1 MWASPTADSRM
12 APLREEREKSVLA
25 LAHRHGMTLGPL
37 EVKKRMDGT
46 MADKSSVEFSEREA
60 LFFHSTGRPGKI
72 EIIASKP
79 MATQRDLSLA
89 YSPGVAVPVRAI
101 AEDPAT
107 AYDYTAKGNLVAVI
121 SNGTAILGLGN
132 LGALASKPVME
143 GKAVLFKRFA
153 DVDSIDIELKT
164 EDVDKFID
172 AVELMEPTFGGI
184 NLEDIKAP
192 ECFIIEQT
200 LKERMN
206 IPVFHD
212 DQHGTAIIAAAG
224 VINAAM
230 LTGRDLKDM
239 KVVVNGAGAASISC
253 TELIKAIG
261 VLHNNVIMCDSKG
274 VIYQG
279 RTEGMNQWKSAHA
292 VKTDART
299 LGEAIKGAD
308 VFLGLSVAGAVSQDM
323 VKAMAPRPI
332 IFAMANPDPE
342 ITPPDV
348 LEVRPDAIVATGRS
362 DYANQVNNVLGF
374 PFIFRG
380 ALDVRATTIN
390 EPMKVAAAHAIAEL
404 AREQVPE
411 EVAKAYGRSH
421 SFGPDY
427 IIPAPFDPRLMEVVP
442 AAVAQAAMES
452 GVAQKPIG
460 DMAVYRQSLKG
471 RLNPTTSV
479 LTTAYEV
486 AKANPKRVVFAEAE
500 EEVVLRAAIQF
511 RDLGYGIPVLVGR
524 QNVIEKLQA
533 LGVRDPES
541 FELHNSVNSPLVPD
555 MVDALYKRL
564 QRRGYLRRDCER
576 MVNRDRNIFG
586 ALLVTMGVADAMITG
601 MTRPFAQT
609 LREVKRVMDPA
620 PGRTPFGIHVVISKD
635 KTVFLADT
643 TVNERPS
650 ACELADIAEGT
661 AAVARRMGH
670 EPRLAFLSYSNFGN
684 PPGAHLENMRDAI
697 KVLDN
702 REVDFEYEGEMAA
715 DVALNPTVMKNY
727 PFSRLS
733 GPANVLVM
741 PGLQSANI
749 SAKLLREIGGS
760 TTIGPMLVGMDKSV
774 QIATMSSNASE
785 LLTLAVLA
793 SAGVAL

>member
-1 MWASPTADSRM
+1 
-12 APLREEREKSVLA
+12 
-25 LAHRHGMTLGPL
+25 
-37 EVKKRMDGT
+37 

-101 AEDPAT
+101 AADPQA

-172 AVELMEPTFGGI
+172 AVELMEPSFGGI

-261 VLHNNVIMCDSKG
+261 VSHDNVIMCDSKG

-323 VKAMAPRPI
+323 VKAMAEKPI

-342 ITPPDV
+342 IAPPEV

-362 DYANQVNNVLGF
+362 DYPNQVNNVLGF

-380 ALDVRATTIN
+380 ALDVRATGIN

-442 AAVAQAAMES
+442 VAVAQAAMES
-452 GVAQKPIG
+452 GVAQKPIA
-460 DMAVYRQSLKG
+460 DMAAYRQSLKG

-479 LTTAYEV
+479 LTMAYEV

-524 QNVIEKLQA
+524 NEVYDKLKA

-541 FELHNSVNSPLVPD
+541 FELHNSVNSPLVPE
-555 MVDALYKRL
+555 MVDTLYSRL
-564 QRRGYLRRDCER
+564 QRRGHLRRDCER

-586 ALLVTMGVADAMITG
+586 TLLVSMGHADAMITG
-601 MTRPFAQT
+601 VTRPFAQT
-609 LREVKRVMDPA
+609 LREVKRVMDPVV
-620 PGRTPFGIHVVISKD
+620 GRTAFGIHIMVSKD

-650 ACELADIAEGT
+650 ASELADIAEGT
-661 AAVARRMGH
+661 VAVARRMGH
-670 EPRLAFLSYSNFGN
+670 DPRVAFLSYSNFGN
-684 PPGAHLENMRDAI
+684 PPGGHLENVRDAL
-697 KVLDN
+697 KVLDG
-702 REVDFEYEGEMAA
+702 RDVDFEYEGEMTA
-715 DVALNPTVMKNY
+715 DAALNPAVMKNY

-733 GPANVLVM
+733 GPANILVM

-749 SAKLLREIGGS
+749 SAKLLRELGG
-760 TTIGPMLVGMDKSV
+760 TTMIGPMLVGMEKSV